1 MNYCNSMTEKQ
12 KISCLSHK
20 EDPDGIISAVLI
32 KHLFNA
38 EIHLVDYENIL
49 SEIKNISKTKNLQ
62 ELYICDLAIT
72 SNIESEFFSLL
83 ENISRQ
89 NTSIWYIDHH
99 RLSTD
104 LKNSLEK
111 INVNLVISDQDC
123 TSAIIYER
131 FENNLDRNDSLLTA
145 CASITDNLEN
155 GIIGRKIINQHEKM
169 FLFLN
174 SSLLWFTIR
183 SNQDNQTKLN
193 TIVDRLSQ
201 NKLPYELLDDF
212 SDLKSFLEELHHS
225 ILEIE
230 KNLIHYENFDC
241 VEIFDGK
248 FTNVAEKLL
257 ATSNKNISLVY
268 KKNSSNLSRE
278 IVILS
283 NNKTNKNIGLITNSL
298 CTKFDGAGG
307 GDSKKSA
314 AVIPERNFENFLQ
327 ELNNSI

>member
-1 MNYCNSMTEKQ
+1 
-12 KISCLSHK
+12 
-20 EDPDGIISAVLI
+20 
-32 KHLFNA
+32 
-38 EIHLVDYENIL
+38 
-49 SEIKNISKTKNLQ
+49 
-62 ELYICDLAIT
+62 LYICDLAIT

-230 KNLIHYENFDC
+230 KNL
-241 VEIFDGK
+241 
-248 FTNVAEKLL
+248 
-257 ATSNKNISLVY
+257 
-268 KKNSSNLSRE
+268 SNLSRE